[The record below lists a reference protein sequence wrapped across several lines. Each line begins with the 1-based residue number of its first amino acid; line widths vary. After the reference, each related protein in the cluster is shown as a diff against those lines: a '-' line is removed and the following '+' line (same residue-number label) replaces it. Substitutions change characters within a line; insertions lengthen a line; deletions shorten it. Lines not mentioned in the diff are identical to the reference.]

1 MAVRISVNQEGYV
14 ADLPKIASVTGTA
27 KHFFLYRNGEK
38 KPCYRGLLLGA
49 VSDKASGDKVLTAD
63 FSDFSEEGEFYLKA
77 GISCS
82 PVFRISK
89 APYKD
94 LLEDI
99 KKSLYFFRCG
109 SALHRSKAGKFGRKP
124 CHIEPA
130 TLYDDKEKTLDVS
143 GGWHDAGDYSRCVVT
158 GCVALGH
165 LLYAYSLFPEV
176 FDDKNGLSESG
187 RECPLIIEEC
197 RYELEWLLKMQDK
210 DGGVYHRVSPLNYS
224 DFCMP
229 ENDKEKQY
237 IFRKS
242 ASATAL
248 FAAVTA
254 LAARVMEPMGMRII
268 KKLRPASLAAWAWL
282 LNNPDNTPFEN
293 DKGVIAPEYSDSFLD
308 DDIFWAAA
316 ELYALTGER
325 TFSYKIE
332 DLKNSIDTTGFTIG
346 NVGGFG
352 ALCYIKS
359 DCEKIPETLE
369 LFKDTLTFKAETIC
383 SASRHNGYRSSL
395 SHDEYSWCSNLK
407 ILTNAITV
415 ISANISEGRDEFL
428 TEILG
433 HINYILGNNPLSL
446 SYITGHGENRI
457 RKPHFRPTI
466 ADNNDDAIPGMIVSG
481 PDKNRSDEYS
491 QWLIPYGTPPA
502 KCHLDIEHSHST
514 NETTIYLN
522 SAATFLFG
530 YISDLCRR
538 DTNSAYN
545 KKERKE

>member
-14 ADLPKIASVTGTA
+14 ADLPKIASVAGTA
-27 KHFFLYRNGEK
+27 KHFFIYRNGEK

-63 FSDFSEEGEFYLKA
+63 FSEFSEEGEFYLRV
-77 GISCS
+77 GISRS
-82 PVFRISK
+82 PVFKISE

-109 SALHRSKAGKFGRKP
+109 SALHRSRAGKFGRKP
-124 CHIEPA
+124 CHIEPSSF
-130 TLYDDKEKTLDVS
+130 YDEKQKTLDVS

-176 FDDKNGLSESG
+176 FSDKGGISQSG
-187 RECPLIIEEC
+187 KNCPLIIEEC
-197 RYELEWLLKMQDK
+197 LYELEWLLKMQDK
-210 DGGVYHRVSPLNYS
+210 DGGVYHRVSSLSYAGLVMPS
-224 DFCMP
+224 D
-229 ENDKEKQY
+229 DKEKQY

-254 LAARVMEPMGMRII
+254 LAARIMEPMGMRII

-282 LNNPDNTPFEN
+282 LNNPDNAPFEN
-293 DKGVIAPEYSDSFLD
+293 DNGVIAPEYSDNFLN

-316 ELYALTGER
+316 ELYALTDE
-325 TFSYKIE
+325 
-332 DLKNSIDTTGFTIG
+332 KNFADKAEELMNSVDTTGFTIG

-352 ALCYIKS
+352 ALAYIKS
-359 DCEKIPETLE
+359 GCEKNSDVLNR
-369 LFKDTLTFKAETIC
+369 LKDTFIFRAETIC
-383 SASRHNGYRSSL
+383 SSARHSGYRSSL
-395 SHDEYSWCSNLK
+395 SYDEYSWCSNLK
-407 ILTNAITV
+407 ILTNAMTV
-415 ISANISEGRDEFL
+415 ISANIIEGRDEFL

-446 SYITGHGENRI
+446 SYITGHGENSVG
-457 RKPHFRPTI
+457 KPHFRPTI
-466 ADNNDDAIPGMIVSG
+466 ADSNDEAIAGMVVSG

-502 KCHLDIEHSHST
+502 KCYLDLEHSHST

-538 DTNSAYN
+538 DRNSAHN
-545 KKERKE
+545 KKER

>member
-1 MAVRISVNQEGYV
+1 MAVKISVNQAGYV
-14 ADLPKIASVTGTA
+14 ADLPKIASVSGSAKKFFIFRTGE
-27 KHFFLYRNGEK
+27 N
-38 KPCYRGLLLGA
+38 KPCFSGLLLGA
-49 VSDKASGDKVLTAD
+49 VRDTASGDRVLTAN
-63 FSDFSEEGEFYLKA
+63 FSQFCEEGEFYIKV
-77 GISCS
+77 GSVRS
-82 PVFRISK
+82 SVFVISK
-89 APYKD
+89 APYKN

-109 SALHRSKAGKFGRKP
+109 SALHRNRAGKFGRKP

-130 TLYDDKEKTLDVS
+130 TFYDNKERTLDVS

-176 FDDKNGLSESG
+176 FDDKSGISESG
-187 RECPLIIEEC
+187 RICPLIIEEC

-210 DGGVYHRVSPLNYS
+210 DGGVYHRVSSLSYAGLVMPS
-224 DFCMP
+224 D
-229 ENDKEKQY
+229 DKEKQY
-237 IFRKS
+237 IFRKT

-254 LAARVMEPMGMRII
+254 LAARIMEPMGMRII
-268 KKLRPASLAAWAWL
+268 KKLRPAALAAWAWL
-282 LNNPDNTPFEN
+282 LNNPDYTPFEN
-293 DKGVIAPEYSDSFLD
+293 DDGVVSPEYSDDFLD
-308 DDIFWAAA
+308 DDIFWAAS
-316 ELYALTGER
+316 ELYSLTGEKV
-325 TFSYKIE
+325 FSDRMEELIGT
-332 DLKNSIDTTGFTIG
+332 IDTTGFSIG

-352 ALCYIKS
+352 ALSYIKS
-359 DCEKIPETLE
+359 GCTKNTDILNI
-369 LFKDTLTFKAETIC
+369 LKDSLTYRAETIC
-383 SASRHNGYRSSL
+383 SSARHSGYRSSL
-395 SHDEYSWCSNLK
+395 SSDEYSWCSNLK
-407 ILTNAITV
+407 ILTNAMTV
-415 ISANISEGRDEFL
+415 ISANTIEGRDEFL

-446 SYITGHGENRI
+446 SYITGYGKNAVK
-457 RKPHFRPTI
+457 KPHFRPTI
-466 ADNNDDAIPGMIVSG
+466 ADNNTEAIPGMVVAG

-502 KCHLDIEHSHST
+502 KCHLDLEHSHST

-538 DTNSAYN
+538 DINSAKN
-545 KKERKE
+545 KKER